1 MKKICISA
9 LTRVTQMKRQPPL
22 FNHSVWPL
30 RSGHDSINYL
40 HDAVQRGVGS
50 DGHVS
55 AAEVV
60 VDGAHEPHDVQVV
73 VLLGQTVCD
82 PSWKAHIVHV
92 VVDVLLEAHYCVH
105 LSNKIMIVKTQLQSV
120 L

>member
-1 MKKICISA
+1 MKHK
-9 LTRVTQMKRQPPL
+9 LPL

-30 RSGHDSINYL
+30 CSGHDSINYL

-50 DGHVS
+50 NGHVS

-73 VLLGQTVCD
+73 VLPGQSVCD
-82 PSWKAHIVHV
+82 PSWKAHIAHI
-92 VVDVLLEAHYCVH
+92 VVDVLLEAHYRVH
-105 LSNKIMIVKTQLQSV
+105 LSNKIMIVKTQL
-120 L
+120 